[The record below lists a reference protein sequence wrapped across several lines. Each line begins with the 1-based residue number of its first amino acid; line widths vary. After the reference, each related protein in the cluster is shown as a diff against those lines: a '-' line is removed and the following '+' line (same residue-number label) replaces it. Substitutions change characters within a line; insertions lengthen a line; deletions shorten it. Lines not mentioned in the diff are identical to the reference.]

1 MNKYACIALLLFLS
15 CESKKH
21 DNDRIA
27 LIDQY
32 LKGQQQH
39 FQFNGNVLLAEN
51 GEVIYQKSFGMA
63 NYYEQRPLN
72 DSSVF
77 ELASV
82 SKQFTATGI
91 LLLMEQ
97 GKLKLTDTLQKF
109 FPDLPYKH
117 ITLKHMLTHTSGLP
131 AYEDLVDE
139 KWDHNK
145 IAFNGDVIK
154 MLAKEK
160 PPVLFQPGEKW
171 EYSNTA
177 FMLLASIIE
186 KVSGQSFKEFMASQV
201 YQPLGMRH
209 TRIYNTRRSGEVID
223 NYAYGFVWSDSLS
236 TFVLPDSMEQLR
248 FVYYMDGIQ
257 GDGITNSTA
266 SDLLKWDRAVKN
278 HTLLTKTTTDE
289 MLSPQALSDTTINE
303 YYGYGVF
310 VGENENGKYISHSG
324 GWPGYST
331 NLSRYVDKDRTII
344 LLSNNNSNA
353 PAIEQALAR
362 ILSGMPVQMPYQ
374 HHEVQV
380 DSISLSAFAGK
391 YRSGGSIINL
401 EFKRDT
407 LYRRFSS
414 GYKQILLPEST
425 TKVFVKGSTDR
436 QIEIEREPDG
446 KASYFLIDHGI
457 KKELSRIQ

>member
-109 FPDLPYKH
+109 FPELPYKH

-160 PPVLFQPGEKW
+160 PP
-171 EYSNTA
+171 
-177 FMLLASIIE
+177 
-186 KVSGQSFKEFMASQV
+186 
-201 YQPLGMRH
+201 
-209 TRIYNTRRSGEVID
+209 
-223 NYAYGFVWSDSLS
+223 
-236 TFVLPDSMEQLR
+236 
-248 FVYYMDGIQ
+248 
-257 GDGITNSTA
+257 
-266 SDLLKWDRAVKN
+266 DRKSV
-278 HTLLTKTTTDE
+278 
-289 MLSPQALSDTTINE
+289 
-303 YYGYGVF
+303 V
-310 VGENENGKYISHSG
+310 
-324 GWPGYST
+324 
-331 NLSRYVDKDRTII
+331 
-344 LLSNNNSNA
+344 
-353 PAIEQALAR
+353 
-362 ILSGMPVQMPYQ
+362 
-374 HHEVQV
+374 
-380 DSISLSAFAGK
+380 
-391 YRSGGSIINL
+391 
-401 EFKRDT
+401 
-407 LYRRFSS
+407 
-414 GYKQILLPEST
+414 
-425 TKVFVKGSTDR
+425 
-436 QIEIEREPDG
+436 
-446 KASYFLIDHGI
+446 
-457 KKELSRIQ
+457 